1 MSAGEE
7 IHLHTI
13 DRDGDEHMQCENSME
28 NKKKTDYKLLC
39 DPLIHCCVF
48 VKGNEISILKR
59 CWNSLC

>member
-28 NKKKTDYKLLC
+28 NKKN
-39 DPLIHCCVF
+39 LIVNYCV
-48 VKGNEISILKR
+48 IY
-59 CWNSLC
+59 